1 MSSPCVLDF
10 LGVNI
15 SFLKSLPKIYMESF
29 SREIQIDSTLL
40 TITYIESFQ
49 MFLFSIVNTV
59 KSPAFDKN
67 ENISPQAEADEDMG

>member
-1 MSSPCVLDF
+1 
-10 LGVNI
+10 
-15 SFLKSLPKIYMESF
+15 MESF
-29 SREIQIDSTLL
+29 SREIQIDNTLL

-49 MFLFSIVNTV
+49 MFLFSIVSTV

>member
-1 MSSPCVLDF
+1 
-10 LGVNI
+10 
-15 SFLKSLPKIYMESF
+15 MESF

-59 KSPAFDKN
+59 NNPAIGKD
-67 ENISPQAEADEDMG
+67 ENISPQVKGDEDMG